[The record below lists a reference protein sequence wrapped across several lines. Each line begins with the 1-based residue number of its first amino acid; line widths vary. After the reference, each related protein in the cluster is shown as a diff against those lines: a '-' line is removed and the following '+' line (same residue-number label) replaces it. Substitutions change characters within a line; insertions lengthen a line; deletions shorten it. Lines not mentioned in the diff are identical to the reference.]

1 MFELSVVGETSSQL
15 SVTAMTSCRQW
26 ADSIPSEPFRLMAFE
41 AVLRRCL
48 LVAALFAGTGYLR
61 AGLTLGDT
69 IFWMPPP
76 WPITYGTR
84 ARS

>member
-1 MFELSVVGETSSQL
+1 
-15 SVTAMTSCRQW
+15 
-26 ADSIPSEPFRLMAFE
+26 MAFE